1 MQSHTGVIDI
11 LPALPR
17 GWTRG
22 SARGLRCR
30 GGLAVDVSWQE
41 GEVSVLLRRL
51 SGDASEFV
59 PVSIGGEVTEV
70 VVSDV
75 VEVRGR
81 VSC

>member
-11 LPALPR
+11 LPALPS

-30 GGLAVDVSWQE
+30 GGLAVDVSWDD
-41 GEVSVLLRRL
+41 GEVRVRVRRL
-51 SGDASEFV
+51 SGDAAEVV
-59 PVSIGGEVTEV
+59 PVSIGGEITEV

-75 VEVRGR
+75 VDVRGR
-81 VSC
+81 ISC